1 MSSLTITPH
10 ISEKA
15 IALAE
20 TGAYVFEVP
29 TATNKIEVAKAVEA
43 AFNVKVVSVNMLIR
57 KGKSVQ
63 WRQKRGK
70 RTPGTQSDLKKAM
83 VRLKA
88 GQKITL
94 FEEGSK

>member
-1 MSSLTITPH
+1 MSPMLLSPH

-29 TATNKIEVAKAVEA
+29 SDANKIEVAKAVAQTFSVE
-43 AFNVKVVSVNMLIR
+43 VVSVNMMII
-57 KGKSVQ
+57 KGKKVQ
-63 WRQKRGK
+63 WRQRRGK
-70 RTPGTQSDLKKAM
+70 QTPGVKSDLKKA
-83 VRLKA
+83 VVKLKA
-88 GQKITL
+88 GQSIAL

>member
-1 MSSLTITPH
+1 MSSLLLSPH

-29 TATNKIEVAKAVEA
+29 TDTNKIEVAKAVEQ
-43 AFNVKVVSVNMLIR
+43 AFSVDVVGVNMMII
-57 KGKSVQ
+57 KGKAVQ
-63 WRQKRGK
+63 WRQRRGK
-70 RTPGTQSDLKKAM
+70 QTPGVKSDLKKAI

-88 GQKITL
+88 GQTIAL
-94 FEEGSK
+94 FEEGAK